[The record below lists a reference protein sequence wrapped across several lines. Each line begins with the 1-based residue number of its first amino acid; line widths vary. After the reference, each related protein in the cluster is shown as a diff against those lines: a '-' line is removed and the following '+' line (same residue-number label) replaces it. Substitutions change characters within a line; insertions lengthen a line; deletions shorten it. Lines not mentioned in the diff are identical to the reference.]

1 MKKRM
6 ISIALVLALLVQ
18 ILPTYVFAEDDASD
32 NPLVEAVEPGVQEPG
47 LVVLGEMT
55 DRRGESEKHFR
66 MNDGSFTAVD
76 YGAPVHFTEDDGE
89 TWNDID
95 NTLVLS
101 RDDDELY
108 TAENGDS
115 VRGFASNLQDGRIFT
130 VANGNYSI
138 QMGLASD
145 TDNADGENRNVSASA
160 EISYPDEKN
169 RGNEELPFAEQ
180 VTPEKLR
187 ADVLYR
193 DVYDGV
199 DLSYTLYSYN
209 VKETIVLNQPR
220 SSYSFPFILDAEG
233 LAPVLLEDGSIELRT
248 ADEEVIYLIP
258 APFMTD
264 AAGAE
269 SDAVSYALEEADSG
283 SWILTVIAD
292 SEWINDEARSFP
304 VAIDPTIIDKVTWSA
319 QGIGVTYVVSGE
331 PSTKHT
337 HYQSLWFGYTPY
349 AGLYEHQ
356 IYVGWDALPTVPFGS
371 EVINARLYMGQLDY
385 QAVGPSSI
393 IGEIHAV
400 SSSRPNDYSTN
411 YNWICDLD
419 WNHKPT
425 LDNAVIDY
433 TVMDS
438 TTVSRY
444 IPWDITEL
452 VKAWYVQG
460 NTQTRAA
467 GIKLFNVSSYSSSY
481 YATAKFH
488 GYGSSTGPLFVVTYR
503 DLTGIEPYYTYQS
516 LGADRA
522 GSAYISD
529 YTGALTTVT
538 PLVSY
543 ASTVNPFSLNLIYNS
558 SYFAESDSLYDTPQ
572 QMGYGFFMGS
582 GTRLNLMQKVQYVD
596 LQYELDGNETKRYI
610 KYTDGDGTAH
620 YFAPDEEK
628 QNNEPQGSPT
638 YYYDE
643 DGLGLKIKE
652 YATGYFQ
659 MEDDRGNRMFFICG
673 YLTILIDANGNRY
686 DIFFRHSDGTMG
698 SSGYPTY
705 SGDRIDHV
713 EQTNV
718 GESDSIQVAS
728 FQYEVVNGQKVLRS
742 ITDASGSIYQFNYSG
757 NRLQAIKRK
766 LFDESNYKD
775 YVEYA
780 YSGNGFRMT
789 KLTDCISDFSI
800 NLSYLNGRAASF
812 WESVKSGNQVVTG
825 AGATISRI
833 PGERTVYTD
842 WGNDRSYQTNDDILT
857 SYLFDHAARTVNA
870 FTTDKDGKI
879 LGASN
884 AVHSGTGDTD
894 KKNNRTLRSAGIGT
908 AGMSLV
914 RNGGFELTEA
924 ATAWTPIIPSGS
936 GNSALVKSGEL
947 ARTGSK
953 AFKTIVTGSA
963 SQPTGCSKS
972 LGYLTA
978 NKTYTLSVYINTSQ
992 ASAINS
998 QGIYLKV
1005 VDPWNCTW
1013 ISTHLNYKTD
1023 SAIDNGWV
1031 RLVFPFTTER
1041 NGNHTVYLYNADMT
1055 GSVYFDD
1062 FQIEEAS
1069 GPSNVNLLDNGGLL
1083 SSSSG
1088 WLNESNGTATSET
1101 LSGGA
1106 IEGTTALKIVG
1117 SPNTNKYIHQ
1127 TVSVNQ
1133 PVSQT
1138 YVLSGW
1144 AKANAVPDNVT
1155 AENTAPENDT
1165 NKQFGLR
1172 AVLTYSDN
1180 TTEAHYVPFNP
1191 DVTDWQFTSLAIVP
1205 KKTSG
1210 TVSTIKVICA
1220 YEKNAN
1226 TAWFDNLSL
1235 VKEVAQTMTYDDDG
1249 NLICVNSTGTTPE
1262 SAAYSNGNL
1271 TQLNTG
1277 SSGTYNYSYDNKH
1290 NLTQASNQV
1299 VKEDYTYD
1307 SKGNMVAS
1315 ALTKADGT
1323 PSPTKTIN
1331 SSRSYTNGGNL
1342 LQSQTNANGYS
1353 TSFAYNASLNIMVGV
1368 ASSSTNAK
1376 GTSVT
1381 TSLLSDG
1388 RISGSWISS
1397 YVGVFRTY
1405 DAKNQLTTL
1414 NRGGY
1419 NVTGNDPTPHN
1430 QYYNFSYDTFAN
1442 TTSISV
1448 GSTAPYSL
1456 GTYTYAANDGLLTG
1470 MSYGNGATV
1479 SYTYDKLGRKTQTTT
1494 SSGDSYRYTYTGDG
1508 QLFQMKDIAGGLLY
1522 DYSYD
1527 TLGRLISSSMLS
1539 SGTPLLRTQLQ
1550 YDNANRLYRQTWA
1563 LSDNKTYRESYV
1575 YDSHGRLAQKQ
1586 ITLPGNTQANLYLTY
1601 EDLSRLTTLTSPVYH
1616 VYYNYLAAQNGSGT
1630 TSAIWQFSINPR
1642 STNANRYKQL
1652 FFRYSYD
1659 ELGNITR
1666 AETITQNSN
1675 LSDDVSY
1682 TYDNQNQLTCAARSA
1697 NDQWNYQYDAYG
1709 NIRSMTHGTDSI
1721 SYTYGD
1727 ANWLDKLTAV
1737 SGSKNGASFSGSYSY
1752 DGAGNPTSF
1761 YNIGD
1766 GTSWTMT
1773 WRNGRELATAVNG
1786 THSVS
1791 YDYDVNGLRTYKI
1804 VDGVRHDYIYASGQ
1818 LLRESYTQSGTA
1830 YTLDF
1835 VYDYSGRPY
1844 ILNLTTTSG
1853 GTTTTTPYYYLL
1865 NLQGDVV
1872 EIVNASEVPVADYT
1886 YDAYGTILSA
1896 TGSLAAVNPL
1906 RYRGYYYDTETGFYY
1921 LQSRYYDPALGRF
1934 LNADSYGS
1942 TGQGFLGYNM
1952 FAYCNNNP
1960 INCSDP
1966 SGQFSLWGTLLGVA
1980 EIVVGWVAKPVDG
1993 GALFIT
1999 GVATTAAAVT
2009 DGTIVMDG
2017 TVAGNG
2023 SRDGVSVVIDFKND
2037 TIDVYTHYGVYAGTD
2052 CTSFGASYSVGFVGN
2067 YNQVGDY
2074 GGHFVQVDGA
2084 VGKYGA
2090 SYCRDPDNANGAYAI
2105 CATFSA
2111 STTPI
2116 SANVGYDCYVPV
2128 WNNATSTCNNSGG
2141 KTLLRT
2147 AQCAGG
2153 GGCGKNCRYLM
2164 AM

>member
-169 RGNEELPFAEQ
+169 RGNEEMPFAEQ

-193 DVYDGV
+193 NVYDGV

-209 VKETIVLNQPR
+209 IKETIVLNQPR
-220 SSYSFPFILDAEG
+220 SSYSFPFTLDAEG
-233 LAPVLLEDGSIELRT
+233 LTPVLLEDSSIELRT
-248 ADEEVIYLIP
+248 ADGEVIYLIP

-283 SWILTVIAD
+283 SWALTVIAD

-337 HYQSLWFGYTPY
+337 HHQSLWFGYTPY

-385 QAVGPSSI
+385 QAVGPSSM

-425 LDNAVIDY
+425 LDNTVIDY

-652 YATGYFQ
+652 YATDYFQ

-713 EQTNV
+713 EQTNI

-812 WESVKSGNQVVTG
+812 WESVNSGNQVVTG
-825 AGATISRI
+825 AGATISRL

-914 RNGGFELTEA
+914 RNGGFELTET

-978 NKTYTLSVYINTSQ
+978 NKTYTLSVYVNTSQ
-992 ASAINS
+992 ATAINS

-1023 SAIDNGWV
+1023 SAIDDGWV

-1101 LSGGA
+1101 PSGGA

-1144 AKANAVPDNVT
+1144 AKANAVPDNVS

-1180 TTEAHYVPFNP
+1180 STEAHYVPFNP

-1271 TQLNTG
+1271 TQMNTG

-1430 QYYNFSYDTFAN
+1430 QYYNFSYDTFGN

-1479 SYTYDKLGRKTQTTT
+1479 SYTYDNYGRKTQTT
-1494 SSGDSYRYTYTGDG
+1494 SSDGDSYRYRYTGDG
-1508 QLFQMKDIAGGLLY
+1508 QLWQMKDNAGNLLY
-1522 DYSYD
+1522 QYTYD
-1527 TLGRLISSSMLS
+1527 TLGRLIGSSMH
-1539 SGTPLLRTQLQ
+1539 SGSTLTLRTQHQ
-1550 YDNANRLYRQTWA
+1550 YDNANRLARQVWA
-1563 LSDNKTYRESYV
+1563 LSGKTYQEGYA
-1575 YDSHGRLAQKQ
+1575 YDSHGRLTQKQ
-1586 ITLPGNTQANLYLTY
+1586 LTLPGNTSANIFLNYD
-1601 EDLSRLTTLTSPVYH
+1601 ELSRLSAVTSPVYDI
-1616 VYYNYLAAQNGSGT
+1616 YYNYLAAQNGTGT
-1630 TSAIWQFSINPR
+1630 TNAVHQFSINPR
-1642 STNANRYKQL
+1642 TTNANRYKQL

-1659 ELGNITR
+1659 ELGNIAS
-1666 AETITQNSN
+1666 AETITQNST
-1675 LSDDVSY
+1675 LSDAVYYS
-1682 TYDNQNQLTCAARSA
+1682 YDNQSQLTSAASSA
-1697 NDQWNYQYDAYG
+1697 NGTWYYQYDAYG
-1709 NIRSMTHGTDSI
+1709 NIRNTYHGTDYI
-1721 SYTYGD
+1721 SYTYGNS
-1727 ANWLDKLTAV
+1727 NWLDLLTAV
-1737 SGSKNGASFSGSYSY
+1737 SGTKNGVSFSGSYSY

-1835 VYDYSGRPY
+1835 VYDHSGRPY
-1844 ILNLTTTSG
+1844 MLNLTTTVSG
-1853 GTTTTTPYYYLL
+1853 ASTTTPYYYLL

-1872 EIVNASEVPVADYT
+1872 EIVNASEVPVADYS
-1886 YDAYGTILSA
+1886 YDAYGNILSA
-1896 TGSLAAVNPL
+1896 TGSLASVNPL

-1921 LQSRYYDPALGRF
+1921 LQSRYYDPIVKRF

-1960 INCSDP
+1960 VNCVDP
-1966 SGQFSLWGTLLGVA
+1966 SGQFCISSIIEEIKNQIEKKLQSEKKKREDLDNLILKYATIRKDGFQIDIATDTDAWDSAIKAYGIQQSYDYISNQLCNQYSSKYVESFLFSNDCVSYEIEYHVDAYMCVTGHDGYNRNITTYAYSNDSLKLHCCSIDISTNDVFDVKQSTIFGYMNGIRVEYQYTSKDPFYSA
-1980 EIVVGWVAKPVDG
+1980 RIVQR
-1993 GALFIT
+1993 I
-1999 GVATTAAAVT
+1999 
-2009 DGTIVMDG
+2009 I
-2017 TVAGNG
+2017 
-2023 SRDGVSVVIDFKND
+2023 
-2037 TIDVYTHYGVYAGTD
+2037 
-2052 CTSFGASYSVGFVGN
+2052 
-2067 YNQVGDY
+2067 
-2074 GGHFVQVDGA
+2074 
-2084 VGKYGA
+2084 
-2090 SYCRDPDNANGAYAI
+2090 
-2105 CATFSA
+2105 
-2111 STTPI
+2111 
-2116 SANVGYDCYVPV
+2116 
-2128 WNNATSTCNNSGG
+2128 
-2141 KTLLRT
+2141 
-2147 AQCAGG
+2147 
-2153 GGCGKNCRYLM
+2153 
-2164 AM
+2164 